1 MSANACQSADWSGLM
16 PRSARVAE
24 VDRGDFGPTF
34 TACRKIAGALK
45 ALPTSDQRAERLC
58 SIIERQLELLE
69 DGDELL
75 EDGGRT
81 FGLELLGE
89 MKRLIT

>member
-1 MSANACQSADWSGLM
+1 MSATEELAEKLSELLVGCDRDKVM
-16 PRSARVAE
+16 P
-24 VDRGDFGPTF
+24 
-34 TACRKIAGALK
+34 ACRKIAGALK
-45 ALPTSDQRAERLC
+45 ALSTSDCRATRLGE
-58 SIIERQLELLE
+58 IIERQLELLE